1 TGARAGAW
9 ISVRVVPVPHGRPQ
23 RRRVDLQQSGDVRLP
38 VRTWRAQTSLPPGY
52 EIPVEGGGAGDG
64 IELFGEAGL
73 RPSPLD
79 PESRQHVTD
88 NLTQRDLLDVLGKRG
103 RGRPVA
109 TCGGTRP
116 RPHGRGLAYP
126 RRTPTEGAETRS
138 IVRSHGAEPVSC
150 QRLHGLSSGRA
161 RLRVTVLTHRVN
173 ALRLST

>member
-23 RRRVDLQQSGDVRLP
+23 RRRVDLQQLGDVRLP

-88 NLTQRDLLDVLGKRG
+88 NLTQRDLLDVLGKGVVADRWQPAEGRGHDPMDEGWRTLAGHPPKERRRG
-103 RGRPVA
+103 RSSAP
-109 TCGGTRP
+109 T
-116 RPHGRGLAYP
+116 GLNPCPA
-126 RRTPTEGAETRS
+126 
-138 IVRSHGAEPVSC
+138 
-150 QRLHGLSSGRA
+150 
-161 RLRVTVLTHRVN
+161 N
-173 ALRLST
+173 D